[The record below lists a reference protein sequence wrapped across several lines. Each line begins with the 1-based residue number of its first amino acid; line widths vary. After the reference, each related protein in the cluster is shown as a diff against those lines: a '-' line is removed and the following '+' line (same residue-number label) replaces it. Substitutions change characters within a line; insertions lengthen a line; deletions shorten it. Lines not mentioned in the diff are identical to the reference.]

1 MPACYHPSQPEF
13 PRGGDRVGEPAHHTG
28 TVHMAA
34 IPLVALRGTAQLFP
48 SLGFGVGT
56 AWFKCANDRKQ
67 VLKAAVHAALDAG
80 FTHIDEAEMYQNGM
94 PHRARIPD

>member
-1 MPACYHPSQPEF
+1 
-13 PRGGDRVGEPAHHTG
+13 
-28 TVHMAA
+28 MAA

-48 SLGFGVGT
+48 SLGFGLGT
-56 AWFKCANDRKQ
+56 AWFKCADDRKQ

-94 PHRARIPD
+94 PHRAQIPD